1 MIPNWT
7 WNEYGRGFSTR
18 TGKKESIQ
26 WIKKNIPKDA
36 KILDVGFGCAIYARL
51 LRHEGYKYIDGVDV
65 YESGIYELK
74 LDKYYNNI
82 FISDILDFYFDYYD
96 LIILGDVLEHLSL
109 SDGKNLLE
117 EWIKQDKTSN
127 ILISVPYELKQQP
140 TEENKHEEHLQDKIN
155 EEYMALYY
163 PYLELLFSD
172 EMDDLPGKRIAIYT
186 YTKKCNE
193 R

>member
-7 WNEYGRGFSTR
+7 WNQYGRGFSTR
-18 TGKKESIQ
+18 TGKQESIN

-36 KILDVGFGCAIYARL
+36 RILDVGFGCGIYARL

-65 YESGIYELK
+65 YESGIRELK
-74 LDKYYNNI
+74 LDKYYNHI
-82 FISDILDFYFDYYD
+82 FISDVLDFYFDYYD

-109 SDGKNLLE
+109 DDGKRLLE
-117 EWIKQDKTSN
+117 GWIKQDKTSH